1 MRQYMSR
8 VITAAIVCGALLAQ
22 GAWAQGPGGQQQV
35 RALQEQVA
43 VLESQVTMLQQ
54 QLAELQ
60 AQTRALQQH
69 LATGSRQELL
79 VRAPSGRTDET
90 RGDWRAV
97 ASGPILIESPHSLVL
112 KSGQASIVLRRDGD
126 IVIEGR
132 NIDITA
138 SGKLSTKASGETTIK
153 GSKIRQN

>member
-1 MRQYMSR
+1 MRQYMSC
-8 VITAAIVCGALLAQ
+8 VITAAIACGALLAQ

-90 RGDWRAV
+90 MGDWWAV
-97 ASGPILIESPHSLVL
+97 ASGAIFIESPHSLVL
-112 KSGQASIVLRRDGD
+112 RSGKASIVLKRDGD

-132 NIDITA
+132 NIDIKA
-138 SGKLSTKASGETTIK
+138 SGKLSTKASGEATIK
-153 GSKIRQN
+153 GSNIRQN